1 MIQSK
6 RIAELMDIYKQ
17 AEKCYKYNQSSSFYR
32 CLENKL
38 VLAQG
43 NIMTKKRFWKSTKQL
58 VNPIQIVIY

>member
-32 CLENKL
+32 CLSDMIINFLNSQFDFSDVKIRKL
-38 VLAQG
+38 
-43 NIMTKKRFWKSTKQL
+43 
-58 VNPIQIVIY
+58 